1 MNWEICLENYYNYI
15 SIERNLSANSIESYM
30 RDVTQFSKFHHKT
43 KPLKIT
49 RKEILK
55 YIDHINEHHIS
66 ARTQARILSSIR
78 GLYDFLIF
86 DNKLKTDPCEHIKT
100 PKIGSKIPIVLTVEE
115 IDKIISSID
124 LSLDNGERNRVIIE
138 SLYSCGLR
146 VSELI
151 TLEISNLFLKENIL
165 QVTGKGNQQRIVP
178 ISDTLKKYLKN
189 YIEFVRSKQ
198 KIEKKNSDILF
209 LNRRGKPL
217 SRVMIFNI
225 VKESAKKAGI
235 QKTVSPHTFRHSFAT
250 HLVEGGADL
259 RVVQEMLGHANITTT
274 EIYTHLNQDYLR
286 QEIINYHPRS

>member
-1 MNWEICLENYYNYI
+1 MNWELCLKNYYNYI
-15 SIERNLSANSIESYM
+15 SIERSLSPNSIESYM
-30 RDVTQFSKFHHKT
+30 RDVTQFSKFHHT
-43 KPLKIT
+43 TDPLKIT

-55 YIDHINEHHIS
+55 YIDYINENHIS
-66 ARTQARILSSIR
+66 ARTQARMLSSIR

-86 DNKLKTDPCEHIKT
+86 DNKLTKDPCEHIKT
-100 PKIGSKIPIVLTVEE
+100 PKIGSKIPTVLTVEE
-115 IDKIISSID
+115 IDDIISSID
-124 LSLDNGERNRVIIE
+124 LSLENGERNRVIIE

-151 TLEISNLFLKENIL
+151 TLEISNLFFEENIL
-165 QVTGKGNQQRIVP
+165 KVIGKGNQQRIVP
-178 ISDTLKKYLKN
+178 ISKTLKKYLKN

-209 LNRRGKPL
+209 LNRRGNPL

-225 VKESAKKAGI
+225 VKKAAKKAGI